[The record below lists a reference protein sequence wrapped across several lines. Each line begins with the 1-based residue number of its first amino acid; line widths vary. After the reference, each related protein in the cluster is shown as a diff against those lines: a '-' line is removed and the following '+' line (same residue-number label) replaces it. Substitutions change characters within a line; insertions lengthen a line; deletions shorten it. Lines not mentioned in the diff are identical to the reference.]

1 MDGRQARARAW
12 GLIARVVK
20 LVVIAA
26 GKLKEREW
34 RSLADDYLGRIRRY
48 VKCDEIE
55 VKSGKD
61 LAGAVP
67 SDALLVA
74 LEVEGDALTSTEL
87 SKRVERWGSTGK
99 GVVVFLIGD
108 ADGIPKELSRSAA
121 ARISLSRLTLPHRLA
136 RVFLLEQLYR
146 SLSILRGEPYARE

>member
-1 MDGRQARARAW
+1 MK
-12 GLIARVVK
+12 LI
-20 LVVIAA
+20 VIAA

-34 RSLADDYLGRIRRY
+34 RALADDYLGRIRRY

-55 VKSGKD
+55 VKSARD
-61 LAGAVP
+61 LAAAVP
-67 SDALLVA
+67 DGALLVA

-87 SKRVERWGSTGK
+87 SRRVERWSSTGK
-99 GVVVFLIGD
+99 GVVAFIIGD
-108 ADGIPKELSRSAA
+108 ADGIPKGLSKSAA
-121 ARISLSRLTLPHRLA
+121 ARISLSKLTLPHRLA